1 MISIVPQHTRTGQD
15 PIAATAANTTT
26 ITQCSSP
33 GIARPRAITSS
44 CYLASTMPRKTTE
57 VTIRPLA
64 SQPMSPAMSNRLP
77 TKVDANIKAGTT
89 DIITPPSSPRRLS
102 NAAETEA
109 KQAAPPSGAGMHLRL
124 PDMFASL
131 MSIRPPINPN
141 YQKVKAEAE
150 EWTTRTLNLTPLQA
164 LRNSKADFT
173 FLVSW
178 WAPSADAEAVRTMVD
193 WQHWAFPW
201 DDQFDEGHLK
211 LDLPGAAA
219 EVVNM
224 TALLDDSHPA
234 LSLGQPGTD
243 PIQYAFQ
250 QNWYRIRS
258 RAGPAL
264 RHRYKMYLKHYM
276 LGVLGQVGSRSRDPR
291 SLSVDEYLA
300 FRRGTIGVMPC
311 LCLVEYAE
319 GIELPQYVVDHPS
332 VKACQQ
338 VAVDLVLLDNDILS
352 YRKDLIEGEEL
363 NLINILRF
371 SKGLTLQEAVDE
383 MGRMITE
390 RYRIW
395 YRALADMPS
404 WGHKLDAEVLR
415 YLDGCRRVAL
425 GSLIWSFHTG
435 RYFKDAEGE
444 LVREEQKLWIPE
456 ELLAGIDG
464 RPARIPSESL
474 PEPVSS

>member
-26 ITQCSSP
+26 ITQCFSP

-319 GIELPQYVVDHPS
+319 GIELPQ
-332 VKACQQ
+332 
-338 VAVDLVLLDNDILS
+338 
-352 YRKDLIEGEEL
+352 
-363 NLINILRF
+363 
-371 SKGLTLQEAVDE
+371 
-383 MGRMITE
+383 
-390 RYRIW
+390 IW
-395 YRALADMPS
+395 
-404 WGHKLDAEVLR
+404 
-415 YLDGCRRVAL
+415 
-425 GSLIWSFHTG
+425 
-435 RYFKDAEGE
+435 
-444 LVREEQKLWIPE
+444 
-456 ELLAGIDG
+456 
-464 RPARIPSESL
+464 
-474 PEPVSS
+474 

>member
-1 MISIVPQHTRTGQD
+1 M
-15 PIAATAANTTT
+15 
-26 ITQCSSP
+26 
-33 GIARPRAITSS
+33 
-44 CYLASTMPRKTTE
+44 
-57 VTIRPLA
+57 
-64 SQPMSPAMSNRLP
+64 
-77 TKVDANIKAGTT
+77 
-89 DIITPPSSPRRLS
+89 
-102 NAAETEA
+102 
-109 KQAAPPSGAGMHLRL
+109 
-124 PDMFASL
+124 
-131 MSIRPPINPN
+131 
-141 YQKVKAEAE
+141 
-150 EWTTRTLNLTPLQA
+150 
-164 LRNSKADFT
+164 
-173 FLVSW
+173 SW

-352 YRKDLIEGEEL
+352 YRKDLVS
-363 NLINILRF
+363 F
-371 SKGLTLQEAVDE
+371 FFFPFFCE
-383 MGRMITE
+383 MSSSP
-390 RYRIW
+390 
-395 YRALADMPS
+395 L
-404 WGHKLDAEVLR
+404 
-415 YLDGCRRVAL
+415 CRQR
-425 GSLIWSFHTG
+425 G
-435 RYFKDAEGE
+435 
-444 LVREEQKLWIPE
+444 
-456 ELLAGIDG
+456 
-464 RPARIPSESL
+464 
-474 PEPVSS
+474 